1 MEYIPVVRVLW
12 YNDKCMDRIVPK
24 KKSKLT
30 AVPYTLRARSWFSK
44 ETTIANKKEGRG
56 VGGGG
61 GGKACRRSAERAE
74 KRVSARE
81 KSSTSKCP
89 CFGVFFDKGITA
101 GALFFRVAMSKR
113 SRDKVR
119 PLPRGRENLCRTH
132 WQPCEEQGPRI
143 RNPLHLL
150 RSSFRAACAF
160 LFHLILKAQRM
171 VHALYCYL
179 LSTGRMQPRHRAPH
193 PRRLRPRRITRGVQ

>member
-1 MEYIPVVRVLW
+1 MEYIPALCAFW
-12 YNDKCMDRIVPK
+12 YNDKCMDRIVHTQ
-24 KKSKLT
+24 KSKLT

-44 ETTIANKKEGRG
+44 ETTIAQKK
-56 VGGGG
+56 
-61 GGKACRRSAERAE
+61 GGKRCWRGESEKRVGKRAE

-132 WQPCEEQGPRI
+132 WQPCKEQGPRI

-193 PRRLRPRRITRGVQ
+193 PRRLRPRRIT